1 MKTKVLHSYLL
12 KAYLPPFFLTLFIGV
27 FVFFLI
33 HVFTYMD
40 DIIGKGMGAWVLFQF
55 FAYSF
60 LTFIPVAMPL
70 AVLLSSIMTFG
81 NLAENYELAAMKS
94 SGLSLFKIIKPVF
107 AFILFLAAITFVFNN
122 FVLPAITLKSA
133 RMLWDIRQA
142 KPTLSIKEG
151 VYYSQL
157 EGYTIKVGNKSKD
170 GQTLYNLNIYDHS
183 DGLGNNIQLYADSG
197 KMKTSADTNYLQIQL
212 NNGSRYEDVIQEG
225 QHKRTRPLMQL
236 LYDELNINV
245 DMSSFKMKN
254 TKEELFK
261 GHHEM
266 MNVWQIDKEID
277 TFNIDI
283 GKKYEKLN
291 DQFKNYFL
299 SRTLHTSNLTNVP
312 QSIKKFYATLN
323 QEEFKRS
330 VENAQNLVRSSSSFI
345 DSINEEVYGKELS
358 KMDYLIGWHKKIN
371 ISFACIVLFFVGA
384 PLGAIIRKGGMGLPV
399 VVAVLFF
406 LLYYIVS
413 IIYEDLV
420 MEGVYSVVFG
430 SWFPLMLFLPL
441 GIFLTF
447 KAAQDSALFD
457 IYSYTEPIKK
467 LFNRTQKV
475 GNENSSVM

>member
-1 MKTKVLHSYLL
+1 
-12 KAYLPPFFLTLFIGV
+12 
-27 FVFFLI
+27 
-33 HVFTYMD
+33 MD
-40 DIIGKGMGAWVLFQF
+40 DIIGKGMGAWILIQF

-60 LTFIPVAMPL
+60 LTFIPIAMPL

-94 SGLSLFKIIKPVF
+94 SGLSLFKIIRPIFV
-107 AFILFLAAITFVFNN
+107 FILFLAAFTFVFNN
-122 FVLPAITLKSA
+122 FALPAITLKSA

-170 GQTLYNLNIYDHS
+170 GQTLYNVNIYDHS

-197 KMKTSADTNYLQIQL
+197 KMKTSVDTNYLQIQL
-212 NNGSRYEDVIQEG
+212 NNGSRYEDIMQQE

-236 LYDELNINV
+236 LYKELNINV

-266 MNVWQIDKEID
+266 MNVWQIEKEID

-283 GKKYEKLN
+283 GKKYVKLN
-291 DQFKNYFL
+291 EQFKNYFL
-299 SRTLHTSNLTNVP
+299 ARTMHTVSIAKVP
-312 QSIKKFYATLN
+312 QSIKKFYATLTKD
-323 QEEFKRS
+323 EFKRS
-330 VENAQNLVRSSSSFI
+330 VEHTQNLVRSSSTFI
-345 DSINEEVYGKELS
+345 DSINDEVYGKELS
-358 KMDYLIGWHKKIN
+358 KMEYLLGWHKKIN

-430 SWFPLMLFLPL
+430 AWFPLMLFLPL

-447 KAAQDSALFD
+447 KAARDSALFD
-457 IYSYTEPIKK
+457 MYSYTEPIKK
-467 LFNRTQKV
+467 LFKRKTT
-475 GNENSSVM
+475 